1 MTIADVLRHE
11 GGMPLLSQKVDIEDC
26 FPENLSSNGV
36 GSIIDQESLQFPSGQ
51 YK

>member
-26 FPENLSSNGV
+26 FPENLSKNGV
-36 GSIIDQESLQFPSGQ
+36 GSIIEQESLQFPRSQ